1 MLPQIPT
8 LSFPFHPPTPSTSIT
23 KVYFLSK
30 SSYRKSSPCVLSWHH
45 YLLYDYFILTRML
58 SPPALADSHNKII
71 LISSHS
77 LTAFGRLSRENIQ
90 IAYLDKLWLILKW
103 QGKSNTV
110 AITKGNYRYQ
120 FQQFWPL
127 KYLITQ

>member
-1 MLPQIPT
+1 ML
-8 LSFPFHPPTPSTSIT
+8 
-23 KVYFLSK
+23 
-30 SSYRKSSPCVLSWHH
+30 R
-45 YLLYDYFILTRML
+45 
-58 SPPALADSHNKII
+58 PPALADSHNKII
-71 LISSHS
+71 LISFHS

-110 AITKGNYRYQ
+110 AITKGNYGYQ